1 VERIPFGRTKLEVTP
16 IGVGLAALGRPG
28 YITLGH
34 GADVATD
41 RSVAGMAAR
50 AREVLDRAYG
60 AGVRYLDAAR
70 SYGYAEAF
78 LADWLRTD
86 PERASTV
93 TVGSKWGYTYVAG
106 WKVEVETHE
115 VKDHSLATFTR
126 QLAETGELLRD
137 HLDLYQ
143 IHSASL
149 DTGVLEDAELLDA
162 LVELSERGVV
172 VGLSLTGPDQ
182 AATLRRALEVSAIRG
197 GPFGAVQAT
206 WNLLEPSVGEAL
218 AEAADAGWGVIVKEA
233 VANGRLTPRGQ
244 PPAPVSAA
252 ARELGIGVDGFAIAA
267 ALAQPWSHVV
277 LSGATTVAQLDSN
290 LRGAEVQLPPGLTEE
305 LATVAEP
312 AQDYWEQ
319 RSALPW
325 N

>member
-312 AQDYWEQ
+312 AGDYWEQ

>member
-1 VERIPFGRTKLEVTP
+1 VEPIPFGRTKLEVTP

-34 GADVATD
+34 GADVADD

-50 AREVLDRAYG
+50 AREVLDHAWA

-86 PERASTV
+86 PERAATV

-149 DTGVLEDAELLDA
+149 ETGVLDDGEVLDA
-162 LVELSERGVV
+162 LTQLSERGVV
-172 VGLSLTGPDQ
+172 VGLSLTGPGQ
-182 AATLRRALEVSAIRG
+182 AATLRRALEVTAQRG
-197 GPFGAVQAT
+197 GPFAAVQAT
-206 WNLLEPSVGEAL
+206 WNLLEPSVGDAL

-233 VANGRLTPRGQ
+233 VANGRLTRRGQ

-252 ARELGIGVDGFAIAA
+252 ARELGIGVDALAIAA

-290 LRGAEVQLPPGLTEE
+290 LTGAEVQLPPGLIDE
-305 LATVAEP
+305 LAVVAEP
-312 AQDYWEQ
+312 APDYWD
-319 RSALPW
+319 RRGALPW

>member
-1 VERIPFGRTKLEVTP
+1 MERIPFGRTTLEVTP
-16 IGVGLAALGRPG
+16 IGIGLAALGRPG

-34 GADVATD
+34 GGDVATD
-41 RSVAGMAAR
+41 RSVAGLAVR
-50 AREVLDRAYG
+50 TREVLDHAYA

-78 LADWLRTD
+78 LADWLRID
-86 PERASTV
+86 PARAATV

-106 WKVEVETHE
+106 WKVDVDTHE
-115 VKDHSLATFTR
+115 VKDHSVGTFTR
-126 QLAETGELLRD
+126 QLAETGDLLRD

-149 DTGVLEDAELLDA
+149 DTGVLDDAGVLDA
-162 LVELSERGVV
+162 LQQLADRGVV
-172 VGLSLTGPDQ
+172 VGLSLTGPGQ
-182 AATLRRALEVSAIRG
+182 ADTLRRALEVTAERG
-197 GPFGAVQAT
+197 GPFASVQAT
-206 WNLLEPSVGEAL
+206 WNLLEPSVGAAL
-218 AEAADAGWGVIVKEA
+218 AEVADAGWGVIVKEA
-233 VANGRLTPRGQ
+233 VANGRLSPRGR
-244 PPAPVSAA
+244 PPAPVAAA
-252 ARELGIGVDGFAIAA
+252 ARELGIGVDALAIAV

-290 LRGAEVQLPPGLTEE
+290 LAAADVQLPPGLAEE
-305 LATVAEP
+305 LAAVAEP
-312 AQDYWEQ
+312 ATAYWQQ